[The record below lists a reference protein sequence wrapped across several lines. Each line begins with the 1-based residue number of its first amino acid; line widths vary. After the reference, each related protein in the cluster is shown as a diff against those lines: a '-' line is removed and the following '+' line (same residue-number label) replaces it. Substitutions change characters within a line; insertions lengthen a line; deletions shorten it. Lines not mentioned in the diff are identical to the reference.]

1 MWTYDFIHD
10 GCQNGRKLKLL
21 TVVDEFT
28 RECLAIEVETSLPSK
43 KVIAV
48 LERLTAEHDAPQFMR
63 SDNGPEFIAK
73 LVKRWLA
80 ERSMQTLYIDP
91 GSPWQNAFGES
102 FHSRLRDECLSM
114 EVFAGLAEARVVIG
128 NWRREYNQERPHS
141 SLDYLTPVEFKA
153 RWQEDH
159 AEELPAGSGLS
170 RLGPPDGDDAEAKEQ
185 KPGLPSPCSPS
196 VRPPTRRSGCSPA
209 EPYPPN
215 RQTGVY
221 HHSGEEAVLPT
232 DGDVP

>member
-185 KPGLPSPCSPS
+185 KPGLPRPCSPS
-196 VRPPTRRSGCSPA
+196 VRTPTRRSGCSPA
-209 EPYPPN
+209 EPCPPN
-215 RQTGVY
+215 GQTGVY
-221 HHSGEEAVLPT
+221 HHSGEETVLPT